1 MAGDTG
7 NTRDTDRLRSD
18 ARENRARILEAALD
32 ALTDS
37 PTASLNSIAT
47 RAGVGIG
54 TLYRHFPTR
63 EALLLAVYR
72 NEVQQ
77 LVDAA
82 PALLDAEPP
91 LQALRSWFD
100 RLAYYGRAKAGL
112 KDALAASHDRLNA
125 ETYGPVIGALRS
137 LLEANERAG
146 TVRPGVDA
154 DDVLLM
160 LGFLWRIEPDGDGPT
175 RAARLLDI
183 TIDGLRAGAPDTR
196 SG

>member
-1 MAGDTG
+1 MP
-7 NTRDTDRLRSD
+7 RDADAQRSD
-18 ARENRARILEAALD
+18 ARENRARLLAATVE
-32 ALTDS
+32 ALTES
-37 PTASLNSIAT
+37 PDASLSSIAA

-82 PALLDAEPP
+82 PALLETEPP
-91 LQALRSWFD
+91 LQALRSWLD
-100 RLAYYGRAKAGL
+100 RLAYYGMAKVGL

-125 ETYGPVIGALRS
+125 ETYGPVVGALAT
-137 LLEANERAG
+137 LLDANERAG
-146 TVRPGVDA
+146 TVRPGLDP

-160 LGFLWRIEPDGDGPT
+160 LGFLWRIDPATDWQS
-175 RAARLLDI
+175 RSRRLLDI
-183 TIDGLRAGAPDTR
+183 TIAGLRPDPPDDKA
-196 SG
+196 

>member
-1 MAGDTG
+1 M
-7 NTRDTDRLRSD
+7 TRDADALRSD
-18 ARENRARILEAALD
+18 ARENRARILAAALE
-32 ALTDS
+32 ALTES
-37 PTASLNSIAT
+37 SEASLNSIAA

-63 EALLLAVYR
+63 EALLLGVNR

-82 PALLDAEPP
+82 PALIETEPP
-91 LQALRSWFD
+91 LQALRSWLD
-100 RLAYYGRAKAGL
+100 RLAWYGMAKAGL

-125 ETYGPVIGALRS
+125 ETYGPVVGALAA

-146 TVRPGVDA
+146 TIRPDLDP

-160 LGFLWRIEPDGDGPT
+160 LGFLWRIDPDSDWQA
-175 RAARLLDI
+175 RSRRLLDI
-183 TIDGLRAGAPDTR
+183 TIDGLRTPTPNTP
-196 SG
+196 SP